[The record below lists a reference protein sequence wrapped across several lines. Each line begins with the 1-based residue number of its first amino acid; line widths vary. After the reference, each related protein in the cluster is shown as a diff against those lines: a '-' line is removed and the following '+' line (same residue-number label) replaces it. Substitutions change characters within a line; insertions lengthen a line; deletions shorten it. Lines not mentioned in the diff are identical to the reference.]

1 MKHAYL
7 DQYSD
12 RPSPIKRL
20 DPRLKTLI
28 FTIFIIF
35 VILTRP
41 NSFFVFSLYGTF
53 VAVLILLSRVPIVFI
68 FKRSLAVIPFVL
80 MVGMFNL
87 VSGREGLVLFANIF
101 IKSYLSMLCL
111 ILLVTTTK
119 FSELLRTF
127 ERLGCPKIIT
137 MIMSFMYRYIF
148 VIEDEL
154 MKMRQAKESRSV
166 GGSRFF
172 HAKALANMLGTL
184 FIRSYERA
192 EAVYLAMCA
201 RGFNGNVKND

>member
-1 MKHAYL
+1 MRHAYL

-12 RPSPIKRL
+12 RPSPLNRL
-20 DPRLKTLI
+20 DTRLKTLI
-28 FTIFIIF
+28 FVTFIIF

-41 NSFFVFSLYGTF
+41 NSFFVFSLYSTF
-53 VAVLILLSRVPIVFI
+53 IAVLILLSRVPIIFI
-68 FKRSLAVIPFVL
+68 LKRSLAVIPFVL
-80 MVGMFNL
+80 MVGIFNL
-87 VSGREGLVLFANIF
+87 VSGREGFVLFANIF

-119 FSELLRTF
+119 FSELLRAF

-137 MIMSFMYRYIF
+137 MVMSFMYRYIF

-201 RGFNGNVKND
+201 RGFDGSVKND

>member
-1 MKHAYL
+1 MN
-7 DQYSD
+7 
-12 RPSPIKRL
+12 
-20 DPRLKTLI
+20 
-28 FTIFIIF
+28 
-35 VILTRP
+35 IL
-41 NSFFVFSLYGTF
+41 
-53 VAVLILLSRVPIVFI
+53 
-68 FKRSLAVIPFVL
+68 
-80 MVGMFNL
+80 
-87 VSGREGLVLFANIF
+87 
-101 IKSYLSMLCL
+101 IKSYLSILCL

-119 FSELLRTF
+119 FSELLRAF
-127 ERLGCPKIIT
+127 EKLGCPKIIT

-166 GGSRFF
+166 GGSRYF

-201 RGFNGNVKND
+201 RGFDGSVTND

>member
-1 MKHAYL
+1 MRHAYL

-12 RPSPIKRL
+12 RGGFVSRL

-28 FTIFIIF
+28 SALFIIFII
-35 VILTRP
+35 LTKP
-41 NSFFVFSLYGTF
+41 NSFFAFSLYG
-53 VAVLILLSRVPIVFI
+53 VLIAVLILISKAPLLFI
-68 FKRSLAVIPFVL
+68 LKRSLAVIPFVL
-80 MVGMFNL
+80 MVGIFNL
-87 VSGREGLVLFANIF
+87 VSGREGFVLFMNIL
-101 IKSYLSMLCL
+101 IKSYLSILCL

-119 FSELLRTF
+119 FSELLRAF
-127 ERLGCPKIIT
+127 EKLGCPKIIT

-166 GGSRFF
+166 GGSRYF

-201 RGFNGNVKND
+201 RGFDGSVTND